1 MKKAERLDALFQQA
15 KESHSSL
22 KRLSVML
29 QWIIPFN
36 RPHRIRVDEIS
47 DTMVRASLPYR
58 RKNLN
63 HLKGIHA
70 CAIATLAEY
79 TSGLFLL
86 QRAGAKGYR
95 IIMERL
101 EVDYHYQARSGIHA
115 SFRMDENEYEERVS
129 NPLKEQGK
137 VSQVLEVSVKDE
149 QDELIATAKV
159 HWQLKDWRKTSAPRP
174 E

>member
-1 MKKAERLDALFQQA
+1 MKSAERLDALLQQA
-15 KESHSSL
+15 KLSPSAL
-22 KRLSVML
+22 KRLSFML

-36 RPHRIRVDEIS
+36 RPHRIRVDALS
-47 DTMVRASLPYR
+47 DTLVKASLPYR

-115 SFRMDENEYEERVS
+115 SFGMTEREYEEMVSKPLEAEGRVS
-129 NPLKEQGK
+129 QI
-137 VSQVLEVSVKDE
+137 LEVVVNDE
-149 QDELIATAKV
+149 QDNLIATAKV
-159 HWQLKDWRKTSAPRP
+159 HWQLKDWSKTSAPRP